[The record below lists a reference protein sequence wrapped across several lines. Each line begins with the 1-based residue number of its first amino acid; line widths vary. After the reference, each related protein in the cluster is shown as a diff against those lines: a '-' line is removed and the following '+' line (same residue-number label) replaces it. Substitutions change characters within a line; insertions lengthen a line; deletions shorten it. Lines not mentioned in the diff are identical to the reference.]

1 MKATTIRKGVVIMF
15 NGTPH
20 RVLEFFH
27 NTPGKGRASVSVK
40 LRNLLNGN
48 QTENKYAANDEVE
61 EADVH
66 SSSATYMYNDGA
78 SFFFMNSS
86 TYEEIPI
93 PTEVVGDGAY
103 YLQEGMA
110 VDITTFQD
118 APIGIKLPTSVILTI
133 VQTEPELKGA
143 TASNS
148 PKPAITDTGLQ
159 LSVPPFVK
167 EGERIVVGTDDG
179 TYMKRAD

>member
-1 MKATTIRKGVVIMF
+1 MKATTVRKGVVIMF
-15 NGTPH
+15 NGSPH

-40 LRNLLNGN
+40 LRNLLSGN
-48 QTENKYAANDEVE
+48 QTENKFAANDEVE

-66 SSSATYMYNDGA
+66 SSAATYMYNDGD
-78 SFFFMNSS
+78 SFYFMNST

-93 PTEVVGDGAY
+93 LREVVGDAIY

-118 APIGIKLPTSVILTI
+118 SPIGIKLPTSVILTI
-133 VQTEPELKGA
+133 VETEPELRGA
-143 TASNS
+143 TANNS
-148 PKPAITDTGLQ
+148 PKPAVTDTGLQ
-159 LSVPPFVK
+159 LHVPPFVK
-167 EGERIVVGTDDG
+167 QGERIVVGTDDG